1 MNDLI
6 KKAVI
11 SKVAFQPPNPPS
23 YKESKDLIY
32 LECNHSKEKHN
43 DKNDKKYEKVLVP
56 AVFLS
61 AKKFK
66 KQNFNSF

>member
-11 SKVAFQPPNPPS
+11 AKVAFQPPNPPS

-32 LECNHSKEKHN
+32 IECKHSQKKHN
-43 DKNDKKYEKVLVP
+43 DPNDKKYEKVLIP

-61 AKKFK
+61 AKK
-66 KQNFNSF
+66 